1 MKSKRKI
8 FYTIIIALLLIIPL
22 KVNAASCNIKVSG
35 GSNAVVGS
43 TITVNVTLSSSTP
56 MGSWEYLLNYNS
68 SYLKLISGSTSV
80 ADYTTSS
87 SGTRNKTYTLKFQVL
102 KSGKSSINVGSYL
115 VYAFDESQMSVNVSN
130 HTINALTKA
139 ELEATYSKDNN
150 LKNLE
155 VEGYQLSPEFNK
167 DTTNYTVKVPSTV
180 NSVNIIATK
189 NDGTATVSGD
199 GVKEVVEGSNSFDI
213 VVKAQ
218 NGSEKIYKL
227 NIEVEDLNPIN
238 VSIGKSKYT
247 IIKRADILTKPSSY
261 EETTITING
270 VEIPAFKSETTKF
283 TLVGLKDENGK
294 TFLAIYDEKKQSYS
308 LYNEF
313 TSNNIILYLTN
324 FPEPFKNY
332 TKGKTKI
339 NNVDVEIY
347 KYKDNNR
354 FVIVYGMNVETGK
367 YDYYSYDTK
376 EKTFQIYNDT
386 EINDLKKEIKKYSY
400 ICIAFGSGLLFA
412 FILIICLLKKKKN
425 KKAKKTN

>member
-189 NDGTATVSGD
+189 NDGTAIVSGD

-270 VEIPAFKSETTKF
+270 VEVPAFKSETTKF

-313 TSNNIILYLTN
+313 TSNNTILYLTN

-339 NNVDVEIY
+339 NNIDVEIY

-400 ICIAFGSGLLFA
+400 ICIAFGTGLLFA